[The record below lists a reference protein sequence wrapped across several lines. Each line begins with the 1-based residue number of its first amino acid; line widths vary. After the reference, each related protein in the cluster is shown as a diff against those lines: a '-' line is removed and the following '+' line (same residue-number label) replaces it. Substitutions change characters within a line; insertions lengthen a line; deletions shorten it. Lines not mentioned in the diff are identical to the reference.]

1 MFTNEKE
8 ITVVAT
14 MWKLN
19 LQTSRW
25 PHIVGCNMSH
35 QPKHKNAFQ
44 IQLAFSWIMDVI
56 RGLPAHPGGM
66 VGGAV
71 GVGGVVGS
79 GVGSCTV
86 RDKTKQNKKRKKK
99 KMLSTYL

>member
-1 MFTNEKE
+1 
-8 ITVVAT
+8 
-14 MWKLN
+14 
-19 LQTSRW
+19 
-25 PHIVGCNMSH
+25 
-35 QPKHKNAFQ
+35 
-44 IQLAFSWIMDVI
+44 MDVI

-86 RDKTKQNKKRKKK
+86 RDKTKQNKKHKKNVINIFVINTE
-99 KMLSTYL
+99 SA

>member
-1 MFTNEKE
+1 MSVCRVSFYKDL
-8 ITVVAT
+8 VFRY
-14 MWKLN
+14 
-19 LQTSRW
+19 QTKKKKN
-25 PHIVGCNMSH
+25 HSH
-35 QPKHKNAFQ
+35 QPKHKNVFQ

-86 RDKTKQNKKRKKK
+86 RDKTKQNKKPKRT
-99 KMLSTYL
+99 LINIFVINTESA